1 MFVLALGV
9 FPLRNP
15 QDLKIKIFHQVAK
28 IFSHCFWCNLVPTM
42 GHLSTSERVDAAK
55 VICNNG
61 QVTQVIFSD
70 KNGKLKLDN
79 SVDGKIDMDVNNNDV
94 KAGSLTACISENG
107 KVGKTELNDPPVSTF
122 IGPKILG
129 VQFLAPLKWDKIIMI
144 SLLHFTFLYGG
155 LQYSFRK
162 RILGTLW
169 CK

>member
-1 MFVLALGV
+1 
-9 FPLRNP
+9 
-15 QDLKIKIFHQVAK
+15 
-28 IFSHCFWCNLVPTM
+28 M